1 MSTHGFLAGFR
12 YKKNVTQKA
21 AVEHEPLGSIPVPG
35 VVPGV
40 LAGHERVTVTAKP
53 SEDCVA
59 DLLDMAMVR
68 RATAAQDIQTWD
80 AIDQRTILR
89 CQFVRIFGVN
99 LIVNP

>member
-1 MSTHGFLAGFR
+1 VSTHGFLAGFR

-53 SEDCVA
+53 YRRIALQISSTWRWSVA
-59 DLLDMAMVR
+59 
-68 RATAAQDIQTWD
+68 
-80 AIDQRTILR
+80 
-89 CQFVRIFGVN
+89 
-99 LIVNP
+99 